1 MPDKAFLGTKVKTG
15 EVDPPFKYEW
25 ISYGEAV
32 KIAKKLAAGMMK
44 LGLVPVVDDYEKSG
58 MSGRFLGLQAKN
70 RAEWYLCELAG
81 FYSGATTVALM
92 DTQSAVTAACII
104 DQTEL
109 TTLALSGER
118 VEAMIKLKEAHK
130 DGLMKRLSNIV
141 LFDPVDT
148 FLQELA
154 AKNGI
159 RLVSYDDVLK
169 AGDVGNT
176 QLNRCKT
183 EDIFCLCYTS
193 GTTGVPKGVKLS
205 H

>member
-1 MPDKAFLGTKVKTG
+1 
-15 EVDPPFKYEW
+15 
-25 ISYGEAV
+25 
-32 KIAKKLAAGMMK
+32 
-44 LGLVPVVDDYEKSG
+44 
-58 MSGRFLGLQAKN
+58 
-70 RAEWYLCELAG
+70 
-81 FYSGATTVALM
+81 
-92 DTQSAVTAACII
+92 
-104 DQTEL
+104 
-109 TTLALSGER
+109 
-118 VEAMIKLKEAHK
+118 MIKLKEAHK